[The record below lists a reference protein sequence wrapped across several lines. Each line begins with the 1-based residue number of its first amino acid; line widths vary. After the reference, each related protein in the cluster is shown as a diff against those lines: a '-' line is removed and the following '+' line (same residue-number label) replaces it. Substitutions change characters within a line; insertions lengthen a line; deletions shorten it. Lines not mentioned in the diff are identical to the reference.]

1 MRAMAS
7 QLFDLSGRVALIT
20 GSYQGLG
27 LAIARGLGQAGATLV
42 LNGRSEEKLGKAVS
56 ALSAEGLEVFGSPF
70 DVSKTSQVQQGIAAV
85 EREAG
90 PVHILVNNAGI
101 QRRSPL
107 EQFEESAWREVL
119 ETNLTGLFLVTKA
132 VVQGMIAR
140 RSGKIINICSLM
152 CEMGRPTI
160 GAYTAAKGGVKM
172 LTKAMAVEWG
182 KHNIQV
188 NGIGPGYFTTEMNR
202 PLYEDPKFDAWI
214 RSRTPAGRWGEPS
227 ELVGAVVFLA
237 SHASDFVNGQII
249 YVDGGILAAL

>member
-1 MRAMAS
+1 MTNP
-7 QLFDLSGRVALIT
+7 LFDLTGKVVLIT

-27 LAIARGLGQAGATLV
+27 LALAKGLGQAGAALV
-42 LNGRSEEKLGKAVS
+42 LNGRNEEKLHRAVG
-56 ALSAEGLEVFGSPF
+56 ALAGEGFKVCGCCF
-70 DVSKTSQVQQGIAAV
+70 DVSNAVQIQQKIPALEKEV
-85 EREAG
+85 G
-90 PVHILVNNAGI
+90 PIDVLVNNAGI

-107 EQFEESAWREVL
+107 EQFEEIVWREVL
-119 ETNLTGLFLVTKA
+119 DTNLTGVFLVTKQ

-140 RSGKIINICSLM
+140 KAGKVINICSLM
-152 CEMGRPTI
+152 CEMGRPTV

-188 NGIGPGYFTTEMNR
+188 NGIGPGYFATEMNQ
-202 PLYEDPKFDAWI
+202 PLKADPKFDAWI
-214 RSRTPAGRWGEPS
+214 RSRTPAGRWGEPE
-227 ELVGAVVFLA
+227 ELVGAAVFLA

>member
-1 MRAMAS
+1 MTNE
-7 QLFDLSGRVALIT
+7 LFDLTGKVAVIT

-27 LAIARGLGQAGATLV
+27 LAVARGLGQAGATV
-42 LNGRSEEKLGKAVS
+42 ILNGRSEEKLWKAVS
-56 ALSAEGLEVFGSPF
+56 TLSGEGLKVFGSCF
-70 DVSKTSQVQQGIAAV
+70 DISDAAQIQEKILAV

-90 PVHILVNNAGI
+90 PIHILVNNAGI

-107 EQFEESAWREVL
+107 EQFEESVWREVL
-119 ETNLTGLFLVTKA
+119 DTNLTGLFLVTKQ

-140 RSGKIINICSLM
+140 RCGKIINICSLM
-152 CEMGRPTI
+152 CEMGRPTV

-214 RSRTPAGRWGEPS
+214 KGRTPMGRWGDPA
-227 ELVGAVVFLA
+227 ELVGAAVFLA
-237 SHASDFVNGQII
+237 SRASDFVSGQII

>member
-1 MRAMAS
+1 MTNR
-7 QLFDLSGRVALIT
+7 LFDLSSRVALVT

-27 LAIARGLGQAGATLV
+27 LAIARGLGQAGATVV
-42 LNGRSEEKLGKAVS
+42 LNGRNEEKLRQAV
-56 ALSAEGLEVFGSPF
+56 AGLAGDGRKFSGCYF
-70 DVSKTSQVQQGIAAV
+70 DVSKVAQIQQKIPALEKDV
-85 EREAG
+85 G
-90 PVHILVNNAGI
+90 PIDILVNNAGI

-107 EQFEESAWREVL
+107 EQFEASVWQEVL
-119 ETNLTGLFLVTKA
+119 DINLTGIFLVTKQ

-152 CEMGRPTI
+152 CEMARPTV

-188 NGIGPGYFTTEMNR
+188 NGIGPGYFATEMNW
-202 PLYEDPKFDAWI
+202 PLKEDPHFDAWV
-214 RSRTPAGRWGEPS
+214 RSRTPAGRWGEPP
-227 ELVGAVVFLA
+227 ELVGAAVFLA
-237 SHASDFVNGQII
+237 SRASDFVNGQVI